1 MTAFAFWRK
10 GNKKIM
16 KNVVRTLVY
25 DKKVSLTVADTTE
38 IINEGI
44 QLHKLSIAPAKVFGR
59 ALSVMT
65 FMSACLKVETGEI
78 SLAVKNDS
86 GGDMAISGN
95 RKLYI
100 RGYIDCKREE
110 NEAEATEKECFGS
123 AGSLT
128 IVRDDGYN
136 RPFVGTCA
144 IPENGGVDEAFE
156 EYYRISEQLPT
167 RIKTCVEMDKDGVCS
182 FAGVAVLQ
190 PLPFA
195 DEKTLEEVEKF
206 DLRGLLDEIRLC
218 GVERGVKNRFEENWE
233 VWETREAR
241 YKCNCSREYLAEVLT
256 SLGETQMRQIIR
268 EDGAVIAHCHYCN
281 TDYEF
286 TDEDAD
292 RIFKKS

>member
-1 MTAFAFWRK
+1 
-10 GNKKIM
+10 M
-16 KNVVRTLVY
+16 KNLVRALVY
-25 DKKVSLTVADTTE
+25 ENQVSLTAADTTD
-38 IINEGI
+38 IVNEAI
-44 QLHKLSIAPAKVFGR
+44 QLHNLSRVSATVFGK
-59 ALSVMT
+59 ALSAMT
-65 FMSACLKVETGEI
+65 FASACLKQETGEI
-78 SLAVKNDS
+78 SLAVKSDGT
-86 GGDMAISGN
+86 GGDIAVSGN
-95 RKLYI
+95 RNLYI
-100 RGYIDCKREE
+100 RGYINNVKVDGTGLD
-110 NEAEATEKECFGS
+110 AERACFGRV
-123 AGSLT
+123 GSLT

-136 RPFVGTCA
+136 RPFVGACA
-144 IPENGGVDEAFE
+144 LPSGGDVDEAFE

-167 RIKTCVEMDKDGVCS
+167 KIKTCVEMDENGKCS
-182 FAGVAVLQ
+182 FAGFVCLQ

-268 EDGAVIAHCHYCN
+268 EDGAVRAHCHYCN